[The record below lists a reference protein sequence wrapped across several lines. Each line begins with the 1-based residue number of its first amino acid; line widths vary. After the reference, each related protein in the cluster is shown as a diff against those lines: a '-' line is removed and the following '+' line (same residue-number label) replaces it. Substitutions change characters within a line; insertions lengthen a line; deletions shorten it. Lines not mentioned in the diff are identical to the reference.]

1 VDRRRFVLT
10 SLAGSLAVPLSIQA
24 QQASKVWRIGV
35 LTLAPLEAAMPLHRN
50 FDEGLRDLGYVE
62 GRNIILERRSA
73 GGRPDKLPELAA
85 ELVRLRVDVIVAAIN
100 PQLAAAKRATT
111 TIPIVMVHADDP
123 VEAGYVASLAH
134 PGGNITGLTF
144 EASTESEG
152 KRLEIL
158 KEIVPRLSR
167 VAILRQ
173 ADTGSAETV
182 AGIEIAARRLGVTLD
197 VVYIRVLEDFENAFK
212 MVMSGHPGA
221 LNVYG
226 GPLTWMRRQQIADF
240 AIKNRLPTIHSLK
253 EYAEA
258 GFLVSYG
265 PNLPAAYRRAAS
277 YVDKILRGAKPGDL
291 PVEQP
296 TKFELVINLK
306 TAKALGLTIPPALL
320 ARADQVIE

>member
-1 VDRRRFVLT
+1 MDRRRFLLT
-10 SLAGSLAVPLSIQA
+10 SLAGSLAVPLSIEAQA
-24 QQASKVWRIGV
+24 GKVWRIGV
-35 LTLAPLEAAMPLHRN
+35 LTLAPLEAAKPLLRN
-50 FDEGLRDLGYVE
+50 FDEGLRELGYVE

-123 VEAGYVASLAH
+123 VEAGYVASLAR

-158 KEIVPRLSR
+158 KEIVPRLAR

-173 ADTGSAETV
+173 VDTGSAESF
-182 AGIEIAARRLGVTLD
+182 AGIEVAARRLGVTLE
-197 VVYIRVLEDFENAFK
+197 VVDIRVLEDFENAFK
-212 MVMSGHPGA
+212 VVMGGHPGA
-221 LNVYG
+221 LSVYG
-226 GPLTWMRRQQIADF
+226 GPLTYMRRQQIADF

-265 PNLPAAYRRAAS
+265 PNLPTAYRRAAA

-306 TAKALGLTIPPALL
+306 TAKALGLTIPPSLL
-320 ARADQVIE
+320 ARADQIIE